1 MRTYF
6 GSRTSG
12 RRLRREIISLIY
24 WLKALSVH
32 PLSTRR
38 WTSGDSCLGSWT
50 GFPNSPAPG
59 LGLVRRKDVSFTNVE
74 VDTDEIRD
82 EDDDDTGDRLE
93 LDEEDLRRRSLLGGG
108 RMTLRLSLIMLLLI
122 RLVLTSLKL
131 RLNLLWSSSCLWNVV
146 VCGELVVI
154 IICWW
159 VWMFALV
166 ERRNRKTRINHKQAV
181 WDEIT

>member
-1 MRTYF
+1 MITEVAGREEVGYRRSAHF

-50 GFPNSPAPG
+50 GFPNSPTPG

-74 VDTDEIRD
+74 VDKDEIRD

-93 LDEEDLRRRSLLGGG
+93 LDEEDLRRKSLLGGG

-131 RLNLLWSSSCLWNVV
+131 RLNLLWSSSPLRDDDKDGKGGGAILCLKN
-146 VCGELVVI
+146 CSS
-154 IICWW
+154 
-159 VWMFALV
+159 
-166 ERRNRKTRINHKQAV
+166 T
-181 WDEIT
+181 TTSPSS